1 MNYTYKI
8 KRNLIYNLNNTLNF
22 LYSLRYLENNTNYT
36 NINKTRNKNN
46 DFKKKQ
52 MKELYI
58 YIGALAAL
66 IVLILGGYALYRKY
80 VENKL
85 MKEIEEENQMVLNME
100 NSSSSSSQENQSNK
114 PYSCN
119 NGGTVQN
126 QYSDSEMRYQNAQ
139 NYSYDLNLHHE
150 ERMENI
156 RKKYGNSLLIKILI
170 KKIIEEVVNNKTFQE
185 EYEDNCTICM
195 ENFKNNAI
203 ICKTPCEHFFHK
215 ECFNKFL
222 KNIKDKD
229 KLICPNCNQNLLI
242 NKKYLKL
249 RAKPNKIQIE
259 SNKVKIINLNI
270 NKNKNININEEK
282 DIKNNNNINI
292 TSKNIENENN
302 NINNKESLIII
313 KKRKKDEKDK
323 NNKNKNNIKEI
334 NIKDINTDKNE
345 NIYNPKND
353 LEYKNTEIIHNQENE
368 IDAKYINIKKENKNL
383 KDKKIIFGKIENEKN
398 DISSNIKESII
409 KLNVQKFQKP

>member
-114 PYSCN
+114 PYSYN

-195 ENFKNNAI
+195 ENFKNSATI
-203 ICKTPCEHFFHK
+203 YKTPCEHFFHK

-270 NKNKNININEEK
+270 NKNKNINEEK

-313 KKRKKDEKDK
+313 KKRKKDDKDK

>member
-66 IVLILGGYALYRKY
+66 IILILGGYALYRKY

-195 ENFKNNAI
+195 ENFKNSATI
-203 ICKTPCEHFFHK
+203 YKTPCEHFFHK

-270 NKNKNININEEK
+270 NKNKNINEEK

-313 KKRKKDEKDK
+313 KKRKKDDKDK

>member
-8 KRNLIYNLNNTLNF
+8 KRNLIYNLNNTLKI
-22 LYSLRYLENNTNYT
+22 LYSLRYLENKTNYT

-66 IVLILGGYALYRKY
+66 IILILGGYALYKKY
-80 VENKL
+80 VENKV
-85 MKEIEEENQMVLNME
+85 MKEIEAENQMVLNLE
-100 NSSSSSSQENQSNK
+100 NSSSSSSKENQSNK
-114 PYSCN
+114 PYSYN

-203 ICKTPCEHFFHK
+203 IYKTPCEHFFHK

-249 RAKPNKIQIE
+249 RVKPNKIQIE

-270 NKNKNININEEK
+270 NKNKNINEEK
-282 DIKNNNNINI
+282 DIKNDNNINI

-313 KKRKKDEKDK
+313 KKRKKDNKDK

-353 LEYKNTEIIHNQENE
+353 LEYKNTEIIHDQENE